1 MQTMQ
6 TTTTRNVNYEM
17 FSPAGE
23 RACQSLVNKV
33 SKKIL
38 GPSRL
43 TKDDVQKLYDDGRE
57 KISEKHEEVYDTEP
71 RWNISREINKA
82 LREAGYGFRING
94 WGSVEEGQ
102 P

>member
-1 MQTMQ
+1 MQ
-6 TTTTRNVNYEM
+6 TTTKTYYEM

-23 RACQSLVNKV
+23 RACQSLVNSISSKV
-33 SKKIL
+33 LGSK
-38 GPSRL
+38 RL
-43 TKDDVQKLYDDGRE
+43 TMEGLQKLYDDGRE
-57 KISEKHEEVYDTEP
+57 KISQKHEEVYDTEP
-71 RWNISREINKA
+71 RWNIAREVNKA